1 MSFLV
6 YDLIFLGIFILV
18 LGIFLYQKRKG
29 VKREGLL
36 LLYRTKW
43 GINLIHRIGKK
54 YQKTLKVLSYVSIT
68 IGYALMA
75 GVLYMVG
82 KIVWIYAF
90 NPGGIVQQIKI
101 PPITPLIPYLPQIFK
116 LSFLPPFYFTYWI
129 LIIAVIA
136 IFHEFSHGIF
146 AARNKV
152 KIKNT
157 GFGFFPFFLPIFLA
171 AFVELDEKA
180 MAKKK
185 NFDQLAV
192 LSAGTFANVLTAILF
207 FGVMIL
213 FFSLAFAPSG
223 VVFDSYPYT
232 IINVSSINM
241 VNGIPIN
248 NATYNVVLS
257 LMNNNTQF
265 NQIRANSID
274 YVASKSSVERQN
286 VTPTEL
292 VIYYDAPAIRANL
305 ESTILDVNGKKMT
318 DTVELASELHK
329 YAPGT
334 NITLTVLGQNNA
346 PYDRNITLG
355 RNPDNPN
362 FSWLGIEFYPAQDQG
377 IIAQFY
383 STLSSFDRNH
393 VYYASQI
400 GDLGIFIYDLL
411 WWLVIISISVALINM
426 LPMGIFDGG
435 RFFYIT
441 VLAITKKEKVAKWAF
456 KIATW
461 FFIFLLFLVMF
472 FWVLYIR

>member
-6 YDLIFLGIFILV
+6 YDLVFLGIFILL
-18 LGIFLYQKRKG
+18 LGIFLYRKRKG
-29 VKREGLL
+29 VKRDGLL

-54 YQKTLKVLSYVSIT
+54 YQKTLKVLSYISVT
-68 IGYALMA
+68 VGYALMV
-75 GVLYMVG
+75 GVLYIVG
-82 KIVWIYAF
+82 RIVWIYVL

-116 LSFLPPFYFTYWI
+116 LNLPPFYFTYWI
-129 LIIAVIA
+129 IIIAVIA
-136 IFHEFSHGIF
+136 IFHEFAHGIF
-146 AARNKV
+146 AAKNKV

-223 VVFDSYPYT
+223 VVFNSYPYNFVNT
-232 IINVSSINM
+232 ASINM
-241 VNGIPIN
+241 VNGVPIN
-248 NATYNVVLS
+248 NATYNVVLD
-257 LMNNNTQF
+257 LMNNSGL
-265 NQIRANSID
+265 NQIVANSIN
-274 YVASKSSVERQN
+274 YTATKEEIAQQN
-286 VTPTEL
+286 ITPTEL

-305 ESTILDVNGKKMT
+305 ESTILAINGEKMT
-318 DTVELASELHK
+318 SVAELATTLHS

-334 NITLTVLGQNNA
+334 NITLTVLGTNNG
-346 PYDRNITLG
+346 PHNRTITLG
-355 RNPDNPN
+355 QDPTNSSS
-362 FSWLGIEFYPAQDQG
+362 SWLGVAFAPTQNIG
-377 IIAQFY
+377 ILNQLF
-383 STLSSFDRNH
+383 TLSLNRDN

-400 GDLGIFIYDLL
+400 GDFGIFVYDLF
-411 WWLVIISISVALINM
+411 WWLIIMSISVAFINM

-461 FFIFLLFLVMF
+461 LFLFLLFVVMF
-472 FWVLYIR
+472 FWVFYIR

>member
-1 MSFLV
+1 
-6 YDLIFLGIFILV
+6 
-18 LGIFLYQKRKG
+18 
-29 VKREGLL
+29 
-36 LLYRTKW
+36 
-43 GINLIHRIGKK
+43 
-54 YQKTLKVLSYVSIT
+54 
-68 IGYALMA
+68 
-75 GVLYMVG
+75 
-82 KIVWIYAF
+82 
-90 NPGGIVQQIKI
+90 
-101 PPITPLIPYLPQIFK
+101 
-116 LSFLPPFYFTYWI
+116 
-129 LIIAVIA
+129 
-136 IFHEFSHGIF
+136 
-146 AARNKV
+146 
-152 KIKNT
+152 
-157 GFGFFPFFLPIFLA
+157 
-171 AFVELDEKA
+171 

>member
-6 YDLIFLGIFILV
+6 YDLVFLGIFILI
-18 LGIFLYQKRKG
+18 LGIFLYRKRKG

-75 GVLYMVG
+75 GALYVVG
-82 KIVWIYAF
+82 RIVWIYAL

-116 LSFLPPFYFTYWI
+116 LNLPPFYFTYWI
-129 LIIAVIA
+129 IIIAVIA
-136 IFHEFSHGIF
+136 IFHEFFHGIF

-207 FGVMIL
+207 LGVMVL
-213 FFSLAFAPSG
+213 FFSLAFSPSG
-223 VVFDSYPYT
+223 VVYDSYPYNIVNT
-232 IINVSSINM
+232 SSINM

-257 LMNNNTQF
+257 LMNNTGF
-265 NQIRANSID
+265 NQIRAGSINYIATKD
-274 YVASKSSVERQN
+274 YIAKQN
-286 VTPTEL
+286 VTPSEVL
-292 VIYYDAPAIRANL
+292 VYYDAPAIKANL
-305 ESTILDVNGKKMT
+305 ESTILDINGKKMT
-318 DTVELASELHK
+318 STTELANELHK
-329 YAPGT
+329 YAPNT
-334 NITLTVLGQNNA
+334 NITLTVLGADNV

-355 RNPDNPN
+355 QNPDNHSL
-362 FSWLGIEFYPAQDQG
+362 SWLGVAFAPQNTG
-377 IIAQFY
+377 FVSQFY
-383 STLSSFDRNH
+383 TLSLDRNH

-400 GDLGIFIYDLL
+400 GDIGIFLYDLF
-411 WWLVIISISVALINM
+411 WWLVIISISVAIINM

-441 VLAITKKEKVAKWAF
+441 ILAITKKEKVAKWAF

-461 FFIFLLFLVMF
+461 FFIFLLFVVMF
-472 FWVLYIR
+472 FWFFYIK